1 MKVYTKKGDKGKT
14 SLIGGKI
21 VLKTHPRIDAYG
33 TVDEL
38 LSYIA
43 LIRDM
48 TTDETVRG
56 ELLEIEDS
64 LMVCAAVLATDCEDC
79 GVKIPELSEN
89 SIVKLEKSI
98 DAMELVLPPLKSF
111 VLPGG
116 QILSSHCHVAR
127 TICRRAEREIIRLL
141 PELFVPD
148 AVIKFINRLS
158 DYLFV
163 LSRKVLHDFNQKDI
177 VWKPRL

>member
-1 MKVYTKKGDKGKT
+1 MKIYTKKGDKGRT

-21 VLKTHPRIDAYG
+21 VLKTHARIEAYG

-38 LSYIA
+38 LAHIG
-43 LIRDM
+43 LLRDM
-48 TTDETVRG
+48 MTDEMVRQ

-64 LMVCAAVLATDCEDC
+64 LMVCAAILASDCEEC
-79 GVKIPELSEN
+79 EIKIPELQESN
-89 SIVKLEKSI
+89 IVKLEKSI
-98 DAMELVLPPLKSF
+98 DSMESILPPLKSF

-116 QILSSHCHVAR
+116 HVIASQCHVSR
-127 TICRRAEREIIRLL
+127 TVCRRAEREILRLL

-148 AVIKFINRLS
+148 VVIKFINRLS

-163 LSRKVLHDFNQKDI
+163 LSRKVLHDFKQKDI
-177 VWKPRL
+177 VWIPKL